1 MSLMIKICG
10 ITTPADAR
18 LCAEAGAD
26 RLGMIFAPSSRQVT
40 LEQAAAIAR
49 SVPGTPLVGVFSGCD
64 PETVKTVVRAANLT
78 HIQLHD
84 CPDPKDWDR
93 VADACDR
100 PVIPALVASQ
110 ISENTDLGDRHTLLL
125 DLAKDPLQRS
135 ATHQTDLH
143 RKAADLA
150 RRGRSVLVAG
160 NLNPDNVQA
169 ALHRSSCLGVDV
181 AGGVES
187 SPGVKDPLLVL
198 RFIQAV
204 RGMEYGHAH

>member
-10 ITTPADAR
+10 ITSPADAH
-18 LCAEAGAD
+18 LCAQAGAD
-26 RLGMIFAPSSRQVT
+26 RLGVIFAPSSRQVT

-49 SVPGTPLVGVFSGCD
+49 AVPGIPLVGVFSGCD
-64 PETVKTVVRAANLT
+64 PEAAKTAVQAANLT
-78 HIQLHD
+78 HVQLHD
-84 CPDPKDWDR
+84 CPDPEDWDR

-100 PVIPALVASQ
+100 PVIPALIASR
-110 ISENTDLGDRHTLLL
+110 INGDTDLGDRHTLLL

-135 ATHQTDLH
+135 GTHQMDLQ

-150 RRGRSVLVAG
+150 RRGRTVLLAG
-160 NLNPDNVQA
+160 GLDPDNVRA
-169 ALHRSSCLGVDV
+169 AMHRSSCMGVDV

-198 RFIQAV
+198 RFIQSV
-204 RGMEYGHAH
+204 RGVEYGHAH